1 MACLVMGI
9 QMMSRERLS
18 AATGLNRSQRDTL
31 AADWYR
37 LSQDAQE
44 ASDWLQVP
52 DIQSLQAI
60 V

>member
-9 QMMSRERLS
+9 QMMSRRQLA
-18 AATGLNRSQRDTL
+18 AATGLNRSQGDAL

-37 LSQDAQE
+37 VSQDAQE